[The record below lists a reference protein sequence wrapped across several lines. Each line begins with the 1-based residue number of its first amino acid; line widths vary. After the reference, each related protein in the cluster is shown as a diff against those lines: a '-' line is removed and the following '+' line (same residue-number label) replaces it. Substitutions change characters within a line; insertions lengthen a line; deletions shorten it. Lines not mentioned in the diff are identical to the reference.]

1 METSRCLFKSF
12 DRVVSAGMQ
21 GMTAKQAHQ
30 PHKKP
35 FQGAVTSERHDRII
49 GTGRVKPA
57 AGIE

>member
-1 METSRCLFKSF
+1 
-12 DRVVSAGMQ
+12 MQ

-35 FQGAVTSERHDRII
+35 FQGAVMSDCRDRII